1 MSERAREREGEKGN
15 ERVAVAK
22 GHAAE
27 GGRETVKKTDRGNL
41 EKEAR
46 HCWTRK
52 ATGGEVFK

>member
-1 MSERAREREGEKGN
+1 MSERARERERSN
-15 ERVAVAK
+15 ERVAVPK
-22 GHAAE
+22 GYGAE

-41 EKEAR
+41 EKGAR